1 MWHAVHCR
9 KILWNLCK
17 SSTLN
22 IEQINMS
29 NTIFSSHLVHFSTN
43 HPPCHQNFS
52 YLSLYL
58 QHTILVEHKKYW
70 NLNIFSANESHV
82 VIPIIVAILVF
93 PILVIAS
100 ICFVRSP
107 LTSVNGLSSW
117 SILFL
122 NFISHQHLWDYPV
135 DDDLVLNVSNMITL

>member
-1 MWHAVHCR
+1 MQSIVVKYFGTYASRAHLR
-9 KILWNLCK
+9 LNR
-17 SSTLN
+17 ST
-22 IEQINMS
+22 INMS
-29 NTIFSSHLVHFSTN
+29 NTIFSSHLVHFPTN

-58 QHTILVEHKKYW
+58 QHTILVEHKKMQILKLEY
-70 NLNIFSANESHV
+70 FSANESHV

-107 LTSVNGLSSW
+107 LTSVIGLSSW

-122 NFISHQHLWDYPV
+122 NFISHEIIRLIMM
-135 DDDLVLNVSNMITL
+135 LFLMCRI

>member
-1 MWHAVHCR
+1 MQSIVLTYFGTYASR
-9 KILWNLCK
+9 
-17 SSTLN
+17 
-22 IEQINMS
+22 
-29 NTIFSSHLVHFSTN
+29 SHLSLKDQQSTCQLQYFLHN
-43 HPPCHQNFS
+43 WFTFPVSTHHPPCYQNFS
-52 YLSLYL
+52 YLSFNL
-58 QHTILVEHKKYW
+58 QHTILVEHKKMQILKLEY
-70 NLNIFSANESHV
+70 FSANESHV

-122 NFISHQHLWDYPV
+122 NFISHQHL
-135 DDDLVLNVSNMITL
+135 